1 MTQLEFGKV
10 LKQLL
15 RENKKLM
22 RCTNLT
28 FGRLGLQFC
37 ENVDLWA
44 GPAISQ
50 PGLGTDKKFMSE
62 EDWSLV
68 SRRIRRR
75 EKLFWH

>member
-1 MTQLEFGKV
+1 MHGVEFKWRLLVTQLEFGKV

-50 PGLGTDKKFMSE
+50 S
-62 EDWSLV
+62 V
-68 SRRIRRR
+68 SPAWGRIRNS
-75 EKLFWH
+75 